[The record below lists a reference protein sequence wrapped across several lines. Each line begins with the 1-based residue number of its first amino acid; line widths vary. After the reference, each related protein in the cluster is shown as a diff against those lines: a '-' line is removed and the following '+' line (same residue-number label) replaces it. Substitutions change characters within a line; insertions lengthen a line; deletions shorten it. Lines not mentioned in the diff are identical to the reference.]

1 MAATSGSKPSAFQD
15 LTDLTFQRLHGVLAH
30 YETLDFEPLEAAL
43 QHRSSL
49 LKRCYEPFPRPS
61 PQSRQSVQSGKV
73 TLRDGTALEVADE
86 DKEIVFEISKA
97 LDLDEVEALTL
108 LRLFFYN
115 EDIPVAQISDSSR
128 LLDAIS
134 DFYYDERLY
143 LMRTVGDLLRV
154 KASSGDMY
162 NTLAT
167 GFVQK
172 HIPDQNV
179 FIEKL
184 LQSFAARTTDTVPQY
199 VPKDVKSAAKWAK
212 QNLKEQLCL
221 LEVIFWSAISKTTNG
236 SFVLQFFQAARQ
248 LGLGRNQHL
257 EELLMDEECGQ
268 LQDDIEVLFGVTAIQ
283 LLELDKLLDEDLDLE
298 VAIKRQR
305 GFLASPKDVADI
317 HNAVSQLPDEQRYS
331 PLVLSWGYVV
341 SKIAR
346 LPRDEVPQEYEDFYG
361 VLNPAPARKTRFAV
375 ADGTLGV
382 AESTLNRAFELGIF
396 GAMRRYTNSPL
407 LSTALAATVASK
419 LTEPNNAQFRYV
431 IKGVL
436 MAILDSVQV
445 EYITDYDTLVEVWAS
460 VFGSG
465 EMPIVVH
472 LCASFWTRDTV
483 NSAQRRSLLDLSMSR
498 FPVEILPLL
507 RLLRAMSGTGG
518 LAELD
523 SIADDDIQ
531 AALRASSAQ
540 HVYEYFSALPTYA
553 QVLPPHLLTGP
564 DAIFDTRPHAS
575 LGYYYTNVRPVRLP
589 GGSILP
595 PSSVGRVISNQGAV
609 VVSWSQQHSGWEMLL
624 DILRTYQARAFGGR
638 SRRPMGITLPSETV
652 LLELEDIGM
661 QVDSDEDL
669 VAEILD
675 LFRCLLYKNLDL
687 TSQVVAD
694 LQKDD
699 GEPDLIQV
707 TLLILKDALVASSAD
722 RGQAPTRIVS
732 SALGVLTAL
741 LPVVPGQ
748 IWPFLRSLPQLFGD
762 GGQMGSTPLLL
773 NVERSSGSYGM
784 TLALLD
790 LVGALFDEAF
800 RMVLTHNRTL
810 QQMKTDVLLRALNF
824 IHSEIWEE
832 HITWRYVRV
841 ADRFEIGRKIGNIY
855 AEILKLSPPIPATP
869 TPDEVTGN
877 PLAPLTRFVLDTF
890 IYKATSSTINPL
902 VSSISTVRQLH
913 DALQKALRFV
923 DASNLDQ
930 LLEAN
935 LLLTQLLLVRKHQ
948 SSTSAPSTANSVES
962 QPIKISLLEQT
973 LFNGVPGLSHAAKG
987 RGQRSEPVDV
997 IAGLVQ
1003 NRSFGPSIATI
1014 ATHCLSALCASVSVS
1029 YPAGLS
1035 LVAHLS
1041 DPEAISAAYIR
1052 LLSDPYEEIEL
1063 RKAVWD
1069 FISIVV
1075 DTQPAL
1081 AALFISGKL
1090 KASEKGL
1097 EVKTEPGRDDGETQ
1111 QTALSVACDVVAS
1124 SAALWDVTPSL
1135 HNAALTMLDLVWQ
1148 HALEHLDSLTKTR
1161 EDPQFW
1167 QNLAWIVSKDLG
1179 EPPANVVTAIEQAFE
1194 EEHTKQSDVV
1204 AAYSHHSASKA
1215 HALHVLAMDLKLA
1228 SPDRLKG
1235 ATAPKS
1241 FGIVQK
1247 LFKDSQTFASH
1258 MTEAT
1263 RCSFAPRL
1271 HADLQ
1276 RLISENFPTLTLD
1289 SVRVTSLPSQR
1300 TYGDHY
1306 LYQSDVVHNR
1316 LMKCAGSDESLGY
1329 YATLIFLHTCAVNL
1343 DWSLTDSE
1351 ILLTRSWETI
1361 LQEAA
1366 TWLRAQPNVETTIMA
1381 SATRMAKVIA
1391 EEKRGGET
1399 MQNVHADRLAMLE
1412 GLLNV
1417 AWVSASTST
1426 PESAQIAELVRSVR
1440 YIATSESFPPLDSL
1454 RRRTQ
1459 PSFHRTLLRI
1469 VYFCAHKAAAVCKA
1483 TTTKLEQ
1490 RLAISADVSEVLG
1503 FVVDAMRSVFDLAYH
1518 ASAPELSDD
1527 LKLLVAVFEKCTKP
1541 ELHSTPST
1549 WLARCQEVDLL
1560 RASLEVLVR
1569 SDLVGRTL
1577 AKDGPRPTPFGQH
1590 ILYFHVVLARLPASA
1605 ERLAQEGVISAYQKA
1620 DLAPYL
1626 QAGSVTPGS
1635 NAAPGEYS
1643 SLHRAWCTML
1653 GVSTSLTQ
1661 VLGTEG
1667 HFLSSEIVAFV
1678 QLFGGQLTRALGW
1691 TIEEPLTLPLVEE
1704 IHRVV
1709 RLFQATAACSIV
1721 DGRDP
1726 EPGVREILGAFA
1738 ERSLLLLQQLNY
1750 VLSHPNHLVTL
1761 LEPVTLE
1768 ERMLLEKEGASS
1780 IDGPVQMIDS
1790 ASRPSF
1796 ASLVQRLLTI
1806 VRDIASTLL
1815 IISKSDW
1822 LFCVRDDD
1830 LWRTY
1835 PPQVAAET
1843 TVSASGPVSIASLR
1857 ELATFALDVLRHC
1870 LKPENK
1876 AARAKPELV
1885 PAILQ
1890 PFEAGAAKVVA
1901 AQAIEQILL
1910 FACVQ
1915 LRSATYQ
1922 PVTAL
1927 PGGGF
1932 KDSMGMD
1939 LDLERSTMF
1948 GRSAAPAP
1956 IDSTRMMRNWRELAF
1971 DLNLVAKEVPSESGP
1986 GTKEFKDQLLRST
1999 SRMVQELEK
2008 KLKEGLR

>member
-1 MAATSGSKPSAFQD
+1 MTATDGSKQSTFHD
-15 LTDLTFQRLHGVLAH
+15 LTDFTFQRLHGVLGH
-30 YETLDFEPLEAAL
+30 YEALEIEPLQAAL

-49 LKRCYEPFPRPS
+49 LKQCYEPFPRPS
-61 PQSRQSVQSGKV
+61 DQSRKSVQSGKV
-73 TLRDGTALEVADE
+73 TLRDGAVLEVVDE
-86 DKEIVFEISKA
+86 DKEIAFEISKA
-97 LDLDEVEALTL
+97 LNLDEVEALTL
-108 LRLFFYN
+108 LRLFLYS
-115 EDIPVAQISDSSR
+115 EDIPPAQLSDSSR
-128 LLDAIS
+128 LIDAIS

-143 LMRTVGDLLRV
+143 LIRTVGDLLRV
-154 KASSGDMY
+154 KASAGDNY
-162 NTLAT
+162 NTIAT
-167 GFVQK
+167 EFVQTQF
-172 HIPDQNV
+172 PDQNV

-184 LQSFAARTTDTVPQY
+184 LQSLAARMTDPVPEY
-199 VPKDVKSAAKWAK
+199 IPKDVKSAAKWAK

-221 LEVIFWSAISKTTNG
+221 LEVIFWSAISQTTNG
-236 SFVLQFFQAARQ
+236 NFVLQFFQAARQ
-248 LGLGRNQHL
+248 LGLGRNQRW

-268 LQDDIEVLFGVTAIQ
+268 LLNDLEVLFGVTAVQ
-283 LLELDKLLDEDLDLE
+283 LLELDKLLDEELDLE
-298 VAIKRQR
+298 LAVKRQR
-305 GFLASPKDVADI
+305 GFLASPKDVEAI
-317 HNAVSQLPDEQRYS
+317 HTAVSELPDDQQYA
-331 PLVLSWGYVV
+331 PLILSWGYVV
-341 SKIAR
+341 SRIAR
-346 LPRDEVPQEYEDFYG
+346 LPRDEIPQQFEDFYG
-361 VLNPAPARKTRFAV
+361 VLNPPPARKARFV
-375 ADGTLGV
+375 AGGPLGV
-382 AESTLNRAFELGIF
+382 AEGVLNRAFELGVF
-396 GAMRRYTNSPL
+396 GALRRYTNSPL
-407 LSTALAATVASK
+407 LSTALAAAVASK
-419 LTEPNNAQFRYV
+419 LTEPNNAQFRYI
-431 IKGVL
+431 IKGIL

-445 EYITDYDTLVEVWAS
+445 EYITDYDTLVEVWAA

-472 LCASFWTRDTV
+472 LCSSFWTRDV
-483 NSAQRRSLLDLSMSR
+483 GYSIQRRSLLDLSLSR
-498 FPVEILPLL
+498 FPVEIVPLI
-507 RLLRAMSGTGG
+507 RLLRSMSGTGG
-518 LAELD
+518 LVELD
-523 SIADDDIQ
+523 SIADDDDQ
-531 AALRASSAQ
+531 AALRASSARY
-540 HVYEYFSALPTYA
+540 VFEYFSALPTYA
-553 QVLPPHLLTGP
+553 QVLPPHLLSGP
-564 DAIFDTRPHAS
+564 DATFDTRPHTS
-575 LGYYYTNVRPVRLP
+575 LGYYYTNIRPVRLP
-589 GGSILP
+589 GGCILP

-609 VVSWSQQHSGWEMLL
+609 VVSWSQQHSGWDLLL

-638 SRRPMGITLPSETV
+638 TRRQAAGSPETKR
-652 LLELEDIGM
+652 LELEDIGL
-661 QVDSDEDL
+661 QVDSEEVL

-687 TSQVVAD
+687 TSRVVAE

-699 GEPDLIQV
+699 GEADLIQV
-707 TLLILKDALVASSAD
+707 TLLILKDALVTSTTD
-722 RGQAPTRIVS
+722 RGQAPTRIVA

-773 NVERSSGSYGM
+773 DVERSSGSYGM

-832 HITWRYVRV
+832 HVTWRYVRV

-855 AEILKLSPPIPATP
+855 AEILKLSPPVTAAAT
-869 TPDEVTGN
+869 TDETTGN

-890 IYKATSSTINPL
+890 VYRATSSTINPL

-935 LLLTQLLLVRKHQ
+935 LVLTQLLLVRKHQ
-948 SSTSAPSTANSVES
+948 ISASAPTTAKVSES
-962 QPIKISLLEQT
+962 QPTRISLLEQT
-973 LFNGVPGLSHAAKG
+973 LFNGVPGLSNAGKG

-1014 ATHCLSALCASVSVS
+1014 ATHCLSALCASASVS
-1029 YPAGLS
+1029 SSTGLS

-1052 LLSDPYEEIEL
+1052 ILSDPYEEIEL

-1090 KASEKGL
+1090 KASEKGVDI
-1097 EVKTEPGRDDGETQ
+1097 VKRAPGQDNTEPQ
-1111 QTALSVACDVVAS
+1111 HTALSAACDMLAS
-1124 SAALWDVTPSL
+1124 AGTLWDVTPSL

-1167 QNLAWIVSKDLG
+1167 QNLAWIASKDLG
-1179 EPPANVVTAIEQAFE
+1179 EPPANVVTAVEQAFDV
-1194 EEHTKQSDVV
+1194 EHTKQSEIVSN
-1204 AAYSHHSASKA
+1204 YSHHSASKA

-1228 SPDRLKG
+1228 SPDRLKS
-1235 ATAPKS
+1235 TTTPKS
-1241 FGIVQK
+1241 FDVVLK
-1247 LFKDSQTFASH
+1247 LFKDSKAFTSH

-1271 HADLQ
+1271 HAELQ
-1276 RLISENFPTLTLD
+1276 HLISNHFPTLTLD

-1351 ILLTRSWETI
+1351 ILLTRSWETM

-1366 TWLRAQPNVETTIMA
+1366 GWLRTQPNLDAPIMM
-1381 SATRMAKVIA
+1381 SAAQMAKVIA
-1391 EEKRGGET
+1391 EERRGGDT
-1399 MQNVHADRLAMLE
+1399 MQNVHADRLSMLE

-1417 AWVSASTST
+1417 AWLSTST
-1426 PESAQIAELVRSVR
+1426 VAPDPAQIAELVRSVR
-1440 YIATSESFPPLDSL
+1440 FIATSESFPPLDSL

-1469 VYFCAHKAAAVCKA
+1469 VYCCAHKAAQVCRS
-1483 TTTKLEQ
+1483 TGTKLEQ
-1490 RLAISADVSEVLG
+1490 RLAISADVSEILG
-1503 FVVDAMRSVFDLAYH
+1503 FVVDAMRSVFDLAYNP
-1518 ASAPELSDD
+1518 STFDLSDD
-1527 LKLLVAVFEKCTKP
+1527 LKLLVAVFEKCTKT

-1569 SDLVGRTL
+1569 SDLVGRSQPQGGSHL
-1577 AKDGPRPTPFGQH
+1577 PSLGQH
-1590 ILYFHVVLARLPASA
+1590 ILYFHIVLARLPASA
-1605 ERLAQEGVISAYQKA
+1605 ERLAQEGVITAYQKVN
-1620 DLAPYL
+1620 LAPYL
-1626 QAGSVTPGS
+1626 QAGAVTPIS
-1635 NAAPGEYS
+1635 NAPPGEYS

-1667 HFLSSEIVAFV
+1667 HFLSSEIVALV
-1678 QLFGGQLTRALGW
+1678 QLFGAQLTRALGW
-1691 TIEEPLTLPLVEE
+1691 TIDEPLTFPLVEE

-1709 RLFQATAACSIV
+1709 RLFQATASCAIM
-1721 DGRDP
+1721 DERDP
-1726 EPGVREILGAFA
+1726 EPSVQAVLGAFA

-1761 LEPVTLE
+1761 LEPVSLE
-1768 ERMLLEKEGASS
+1768 ERMLLEKEVAGS

-1790 ASRPSF
+1790 ATRPLI
-1796 ASLVQRLLTI
+1796 ASLVQRLLII
-1806 VRDIASTLL
+1806 VRDAASTLL

-1830 LWRTY
+1830 LWRAY

-1843 TVSASGPVSIASLR
+1843 TVSATGPVSIASLR
-1857 ELATFALDVLRHC
+1857 ELATFTLDVLKHC

-1876 AARAKPELV
+1876 AAKAKAELV
-1885 PAILQ
+1885 PAVLQ
-1890 PFEAGAAKVVA
+1890 PFDAGVTKVVA

-1915 LRSATYQ
+1915 LRSSTYQ
-1922 PVTAL
+1922 PVAVL
-1927 PGGGF
+1927 PAGAF

-1939 LDLERSTMF
+1939 LELERSNVF
-1948 GRSAAPAP
+1948 GRSTAPAP
-1956 IDSTRMMRNWRELAF
+1956 IDPTRMMRNWRELAF
-1971 DLNLVAKEVPSESGP
+1971 DLNLVAKEIPSESGP

-1999 SRMVQELEK
+1999 SKMVQELEK